1 MCDLYHSRRPG
12 AVTNSFTHIHCEDMA
27 HDISIQVSCGTLC
40 SLYPRCYV
48 FFHAY
53 SLWGQQQQE
62 RGDDGS
68 FEGWGC
74 CTKRKSRHAL
84 QLTHTGL
91 AQYSTW
97 QYCAVLS
104 HSCSALNV
112 VTVHCHGYVDNGIGP
127 ACMYG
132 QTVKM
137 LGYYLWSFLSTE
149 HLIYMTLSE
158 IWHSMTHTNRLWNDV
173 DISLRK

>member
-1 MCDLYHSRRPG
+1 MCVTCITVAGQVLLRILSRIFIVKTWLMISVFRYHVAHCAACIPG
-12 AVTNSFTHIHCEDMA
+12 ATYSFTHIHCEDMA

-74 CTKRKSRHAL
+74 CTKRKSCHAL

-112 VTVHCHGYVDNGIGP
+112 VTVHCHG
-127 ACMYG
+127 
-132 QTVKM
+132 
-137 LGYYLWSFLSTE
+137 
-149 HLIYMTLSE
+149 
-158 IWHSMTHTNRLWNDV
+158 
-173 DISLRK
+173 

>member
-1 MCDLYHSRRPG
+1 MDGNCKSRLLYIYILLKAKLSSHPFSEGTQSVFASGASHFNGIQIFQIRKGNHTYDTQVWATLDIWYQYSVCHVCDLYHSPRPG

-40 SLYPRCYV
+40 SLYARCYV

-74 CTKRKSRHAL
+74 CTKRKSCHAL
-84 QLTHTGL
+84 QLTHGV
-91 AQYSTW
+91 SP
-97 QYCAVLS
+97 V
-104 HSCSALNV
+104 
-112 VTVHCHGYVDNGIGP
+112 
-127 ACMYG
+127 
-132 QTVKM
+132 
-137 LGYYLWSFLSTE
+137 
-149 HLIYMTLSE
+149 
-158 IWHSMTHTNRLWNDV
+158 
-173 DISLRK
+173 